1 MKTILFSL
9 LAVCSLALVSCV
21 SAPPEVSNR
30 DSSGRFI
37 QPDCP
42 VCGSNALSSATLYNC
57 TNGHEYRT
65 AFQP

>member
-9 LAVCSLALVSCV
+9 LAACALTLSSCGGI
-21 SAPPEVSNR
+21 PEVGNR
-30 DSSGRFI
+30 DDKGRFI

-42 VCGSNALSSATLYNC
+42 VCQAKAASSATLYNC
-57 TNGHEYRT
+57 VNGHEYRT